1 MLGATNRAR
10 AKATLILQP
19 PLISLSEDDGH
30 DDDDDDGDRDDDN
43 GDHDGHDVQQR
54 QSSKIYIEHTV

>member
-19 PLISLSEDDGH
+19 PLISLSEDGGH
-30 DDDDDDGDRDDDN
+30 DDDDDDVDN